1 MKNSTKKT
9 LKTIVIIS
17 ILLNIGCANKQ
28 KLTAS
33 NPKLETTKKASSE
46 QKNEATAYESTSIEL
61 NVEAKPNQ
69 TTVVDLNFED
79 TKTSFSINYQKQTD
93 ENNGNYSISQIE
105 NLENP
110 NANKISFAGNSGF
123 VKKFRLDEEF
133 DDKVFSETS
142 KKFLQG
148 NSTKDYLTT
157 IPNSLSF
164 NDSNYVAFK
173 FENKDTNET
182 IYGWL
187 NLIITT
193 DKITIA
199 KMGYLD
205 KLPLSIGN

>member
-133 DDKVFSETS
+133 DDKAFSETS

-173 FENKDTNET
+173 YENKDTNET

-187 NLIITT
+187 NLVITT